1 MSVLSD
7 ILIIVRVMKMV
18 LYCLIIEASVALSQG
33 DNRYNYLQL
42 KDQTQVLVL
51 LRYKTA
57 AVFVLILVLKE
68 KLVV

>member
-7 ILIIVRVMKMV
+7 ILIIVRVMKKV